1 MRYSTTD
8 STRKVRVVNCLELA
22 DPKPVK
28 SCIVT
33 IQIGTSCPAPSQ
45 GGNCFTILQHEI
57 WKFCR
62 QIFTFGTLGG
72 KRVDLQKPEI
82 PPCYERIEAN
92 P

>member
-28 SCIVT
+28 SCVVT

-62 QIFTFGTLGG
+62 QIFTFGT
-72 KRVDLQKPEI
+72 
-82 PPCYERIEAN
+82 
-92 P
+92 